1 MRRRF
6 LYDLEKFIGIFS
18 KQFIKN
24 NCGPCFQGQSM
35 IVDQDMVGG
44 PFFLL
49 KVKRMPMPRLR
60 LP

>member
-24 NCGPCFQGQSM
+24 NCGPCFEGQSM

-44 PFFLL
+44 PFFFY
-49 KVKRMPMPRLR
+49 
-60 LP
+60 